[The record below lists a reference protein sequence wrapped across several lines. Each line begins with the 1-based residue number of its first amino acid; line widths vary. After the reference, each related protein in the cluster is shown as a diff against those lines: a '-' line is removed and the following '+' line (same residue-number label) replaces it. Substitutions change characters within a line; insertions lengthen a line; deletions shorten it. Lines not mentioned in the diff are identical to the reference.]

1 MNDQKTSTQ
10 PRRTLLIIPM
20 KDPKD
25 AKTRLG
31 HGLDQQER
39 YQLALSLFETQVKRI
54 QAALASL
61 TEEVAPKGKIDIAVV
76 SASETLRATAERL
89 GIHYMPEGPR
99 KGLSAAVQH
108 AADQAHSLGYASLC
122 ILPGDLA
129 DPQISDLS
137 RLLSYA
143 QAQQNA
149 VICPSSDWGT
159 NALLL
164 PLPSPIRFQFG
175 EKSFY
180 NHYRAMAKAGLTP
193 VLLPLTSLRLDVDR
207 LDDLRHLPPSH
218 RHLLAKGDGR

>member
-1 MNDQKTSTQ
+1 MTSHIETNP
-10 PRRTLLIIPM
+10 PRNTLLIIPM

-31 HGLDQQER
+31 QGLDPQER
-39 YQLALSLFETQVKRI
+39 CQLALSLFETLVKRI
-54 QAALASL
+54 QTALQ
-61 TEEVAPKGKIDIAVV
+61 TMGRNKDMDIAVV
-76 SASETLRATAERL
+76 SASVTLRKTAEQL

-99 KGLSAAVQH
+99 KGLSAAVQY
-108 AADQAHSLGYASLC
+108 ATDQAQNLGYSSVC

-129 DPQISDLS
+129 DPKISDLA
-137 RLLSYA
+137 RLLDYA
-143 QAQQNA
+143 MTKQTA

-164 PLPSPIRFQFG
+164 PLPNPIRFQFG

-180 NHYRAMAKAGLTP
+180 NHYRAMADANLTP

-207 LDDLRHLPPSH
+207 LDDLRHLPPAH
-218 RHLLAKGDGR
+218 RDLLAKGDSR